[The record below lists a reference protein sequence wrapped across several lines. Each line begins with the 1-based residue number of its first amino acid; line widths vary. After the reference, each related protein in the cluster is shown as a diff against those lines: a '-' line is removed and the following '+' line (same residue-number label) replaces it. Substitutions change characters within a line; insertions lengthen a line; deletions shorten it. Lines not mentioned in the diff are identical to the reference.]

1 MSCRLAFRDLLFFP
15 LLALTAVAI
24 GLIARPARCDGPADN
39 VPDKVRPVP
48 PPGVEIAAK
57 DRAELEKELAALD
70 AQIKELE
77 QRTDAQVARTG
88 LLPDVQIFSKAVHVA
103 LEQDEFFAKGD
114 VDKARKVL
122 AEGRKRAEELAA
134 GTPSWPTATGLV
146 VRAYASKID
155 GSVQPYGLVVPT
167 TYDASGANL
176 HPLNIWFHGRGET
189 LSELNFIADRMKSP
203 GEFTPPDTIV
213 LHPYGRYCN
222 AFKFAGEV
230 DVLEGLES
238 VKKRYRIDPERIAVR
253 GFSMGGAACW
263 HFAVH
268 YASRWV
274 AANPGAGFAETAEF
288 LNVFQSEK
296 VAPTEYEK
304 RLWHLYDATDWAENL
319 AQCPTVAYSGEID
332 KQRQAAEI
340 MTKALHREG
349 MELTHIIGPKTQHKY
364 EPGAKKIVEQMME
377 KLTAAGRNIAPAEV
391 RFTTYTLKYNTM
403 DWVTI
408 DGLEQHFQRG
418 QVHAKFSGDNALDV
432 NTQNISAVSFHVPAG
447 YFKAPLNSNPQGA
460 GVAIDGQKVSFVDTG
475 PDQSWNCQFHKHEGR
490 WKFGPDPDAARR
502 KRHELQGP
510 IDDAF
515 MDSFIMVRP
524 TGHARNAAVE
534 SWAAEELH
542 HATTEWRRQM
552 RGEARVKDDAAITD
566 ADIASANLILWGDPQ
581 SNAILARIADKLPIQ
596 WKADAITVGGQSFPA
611 ENHALI
617 MICPNP
623 LNPNRYVVLNSGLT
637 FREYDY
643 LSNARQV
650 PKLPDWAVVDLRT
663 PPDKRWPGKIAAAD
677 FFDEFW
683 RVKQ

>member
-1 MSCRLAFRDLLFFP
+1 MSRLYAFRDLLFFP
-15 LLALTAVAI
+15 LLALTAIVI
-24 GLIARPARCDGPADN
+24 GLSVRTARCDGPADN

-70 AQIKELE
+70 AQIREFQKLPDPETV
-77 QRTDAQVARTG
+77 RT
-88 LLPDVQIFSKAVHVA
+88 LPDVQIFSKALHVA

-114 VDKARKVL
+114 VDKAKKLL

-134 GTPSWPTATGLV
+134 GKPSWYSATGLV
-146 VRAYASKID
+146 VRGYVSKID
-155 GSVQPYGLVVPT
+155 GSVQPYGLVVPA
-167 TYDASGANL
+167 TYDARGSKR
-176 HPLNIWFHGRGET
+176 HPLNVWFHGRGET
-189 LSELNFIADRMKSP
+189 LSELNFIADRMKGP

-230 DVLEGLES
+230 DVLEGLDS

-268 YASRWV
+268 FASRWV

-296 VAPTEYEK
+296 VAPTEYET

-364 EPGAKKIVEQMME
+364 EPGAKKIVEGMME
-377 KLTAAGRNIAPAEV
+377 KLTAAGRNPYPPEI
-391 RFTTYTLKYNTM
+391 RFTTYTLKYNDM
-403 DWVTI
+403 DWVTV
-408 DGLEQHFQRG
+408 DGLEQHWQRG
-418 QVHAKFSGDNALDV
+418 QVHAKFAGENKLEV
-432 NTQNISAVSFHVPAG
+432 KTQNV
-447 YFKAPLNSNPQGA
+447 A
-460 GVAIDGQKVSFVDTG
+460 GVSLRLPASHARPLPAESGPLTMEIDGQKIVVPQHETDH
-475 PDQSWNCQFHKHEGR
+475 SWTFQLHKHDGKWE
-490 WKFGPDPDAARR
+490 FGPDPDFARR
-502 KRHELQGP
+502 KHHDLQGP

-524 TGHARNAAVE
+524 TGHARQAAVE
-534 SWAAEELH
+534 SWAAEELQ

-552 RGEARVKDDAAITD
+552 RGEARVKDDTAITD
-566 ADIASANLILWGDPQ
+566 ADIASANLILWGDPE

-596 WKADAITVGGQSFPA
+596 WKGDAITVGGQSFPA
-611 ENHALI
+611 DHHALI
-617 MICPNP
+617 LICPNP
-623 LNPNRYVVLNSGLT
+623 LNPNRYVVLNSGMT

-683 RVKQ
+683 QVAK